1 MLSGMDIYHIWCDLT
16 EGTSD
21 VEFADAVTEFL
32 ESLKADGS
40 LAGWRLTRR
49 KLGLGGEGLGEF
61 HVALEFENLTQLD
74 AAFSANA
81 TRRDP
86 LESLHHAV
94 NSKVRNL
101 RFALY
106 RDFPDEIRHRGEE
119 KF

>member
-1 MLSGMDIYHIWCDLT
+1 MLRGMDIYHIWCDLT

-21 VEFADAVTEFL
+21 VEFADAVTEF
-32 ESLKADGS
+32 
-40 LAGWRLTRR
+40 
-49 KLGLGGEGLGEF
+49 LGLGGEGLGEF